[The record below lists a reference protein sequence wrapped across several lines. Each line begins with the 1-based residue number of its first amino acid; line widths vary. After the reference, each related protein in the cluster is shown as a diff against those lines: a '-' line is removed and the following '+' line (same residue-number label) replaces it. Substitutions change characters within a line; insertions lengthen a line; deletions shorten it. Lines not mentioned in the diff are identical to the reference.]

1 VYNSVESSTVTGVN
15 YSKPSDLNDRV
26 FLKRVELFFGNAG
39 GNVAVA
45 MITAVIA
52 SFIMIDAGVGVL
64 TLLLWLT
71 GLVLSVALVLF
82 TEVRFV
88 EVELTAENARRWLG
102 VRMAS
107 GALVSLMYG
116 LLVFFYPTDVQPHH
130 VMYVVMILIA
140 LTALCATGFAVM
152 PEYTYLIS
160 AVTIVPMLIYL
171 LLQASVFYL
180 GLAFTML
187 IIWGVLINK
196 ARLVSISAIRALE
209 VNEQLITEIDN
220 HKQTRKQLNHMVN
233 HDHLTGLPNRKYLL
247 EQLRARLRDEDL
259 VTGQL
264 AVLYL
269 DLDGFK
275 NINDERGHA
284 MGDWLLKA
292 VAERLRTAL
301 PEQHLLARMGGD
313 EFIVLVNHQHSDQSD
328 TDLQALTEAI
338 RAPFREPLSLPD
350 GHPAN
355 IGVSIGAVRA
365 SEQHRSA
372 RAIIQAADQAMYR
385 DKKSRQSAA

>member
-1 VYNSVESSTVTGVN
+1 MNN
-15 YSKPSDLNDRV
+15 SKPSDLNDRV

-116 LLVFFYPTDVQPHH
+116 LLVFFYPADVQPHH

-209 VNEQLITEIDN
+209 VNEQLITRN
-220 HKQTRKQLNHMVN
+220 
-233 HDHLTGLPNRKYLL
+233 
-247 EQLRARLRDEDL
+247 
-259 VTGQL
+259 
-264 AVLYL
+264 
-269 DLDGFK
+269 
-275 NINDERGHA
+275 
-284 MGDWLLKA
+284 
-292 VAERLRTAL
+292 
-301 PEQHLLARMGGD
+301 
-313 EFIVLVNHQHSDQSD
+313 
-328 TDLQALTEAI
+328 
-338 RAPFREPLSLPD
+338 
-350 GHPAN
+350 
-355 IGVSIGAVRA
+355 
-365 SEQHRSA
+365 
-372 RAIIQAADQAMYR
+372 
-385 DKKSRQSAA
+385 

>member
-1 VYNSVESSTVTGVN
+1 VN
-15 YSKPSDLNDRV
+15 KSQQISLDDRV

-52 SFIMIDAGVGVL
+52 SFIMIDAGVGFL
-64 TLLLWLT
+64 TLLIWLSC
-71 GLVLSVALVLF
+71 LVFAVAMVLL

-88 EVELTAENARRWLG
+88 EADLTSANVHHWLG
-102 VRMAS
+102 VRMTG

-116 LLVFFYPTDVQPHH
+116 LLVFFLPKDVEPHH
-130 VMYVVMILIA
+130 VMYVVMILLA

-152 PEYTYLIS
+152 PVYTYLIS

-180 GLAFTML
+180 GLVFTML

-196 ARLVSISAIRALE
+196 ARLVSVTAIHALE
-209 VNEQLITEIDN
+209 VNEQLIREIDN

-233 HDHLTGLPNRKYLL
+233 HDHLTGLPNRKHLL
-247 EQLRARLRDEDL
+247 EQLRKRLQKPSPDEDHF
-259 VTGQL
+259 

-275 NINDERGHA
+275 NINDQRGHA

-292 VAERLRTAL
+292 VAEQLRSAL
-301 PEQHLLARMGGD
+301 PEKHLLARMGGD
-313 EFIVLVNHQHSDQSD
+313 EFIVLVNHQSDHQPEVD
-328 TDLQALTEAI
+328 MDQLMATI
-338 RAPFREPLSLPD
+338 RTPFKDPLPLPD
-350 GHPAN
+350 GEPAN
-355 IGVSIGAVRA
+355 IGVSIGAVWA
-365 SEQHRSA
+365 TAENRSA

-385 DKKSRQSAA
+385 DKKSRQSP